1 MHDETRLLK
10 IIGKNVR
17 EHRRRLHLTQMEL
30 AAEIGVD
37 KAYISTVER
46 ADGNP
51 SARKIARIA
60 AALGVHPADLLDDRK
75 KPRKQ

>member
-10 IIGKNVR
+10 TIGKNVR
-17 EHRRRLHLTQMEL
+17 ELRRRLRLTQMEL

-46 ADGNP
+46 AEGNP
-51 SARKIARIA
+51 SARKLARLA
-60 AALGVHPADLLDDRK
+60 AALGVHPADLLDNRNK
-75 KPRKQ
+75 RR